1 MPYNITLT
9 NGTELVTG
17 GLLDNTLDTTNS
29 SLSLVGKNYKSYGL
43 FVNQNFVR
51 LLENFANTSA
61 PTAPLPGQLW
71 FNSTTKLLNVNV
83 ASTKGTANAI
93 WKTVA
98 GMTISATTPTNAYT
112 GEQWYNTSDGQLNI
126 YTGTGWRLIGPLSKL
141 STGNTGAIPDTVEN
155 SPGTATYVVIK
166 FFIDNVL
173 VGVWSKED
181 TFISNLSGFS
191 TIKKGLNLHSSL
203 QHTFWGNS
211 EVANSL
217 YYNGVALSGNA
228 YLRSDTSGVVNGSLA
243 LTNDGGLTF
252 GAAND
257 FVGNVFGGTVILKN
271 QTNNKDFI
279 LSLKSSNNQTP
290 FLRGNYITGLAEAF
304 NNPTASSPGLSY
316 VTKSYLDIV
325 TGVSTGL
332 FSLQADFVPES
343 NNLYTLGNTSNY
355 FSNIFS
361 TNATLTNLYGSNL
374 FVTQSNIAQ
383 IFVSADITPSASNL
397 SNIGSSGRNFNFVH
411 AQSGIF
417 NNLLNVAGNLNVSGN
432 TSVTQNSTIGANL
445 SVVGNLVLASTINSS
460 SVSTVSFFTAGGVG
474 IGGNINIGGSLSTP
488 FLTTPI
494 TGNAII
500 AGGLIPSANISYNLG
515 NTSSRWSNIF
525 SENLT
530 VANVFAANVFALR
543 SNTSIIYLGSDII
556 PTDNFISNL
565 GQPSKSFLNF
575 YSRDIS
581 VSSNATIGN
590 VTTNLI
596 TSTTGNLIGVLSV
609 NGNLVAAATTASTS
623 TTTGALVVR
632 GGAGI
637 AGATNIGGVL
647 GVTGNIVADSGIT
660 SISTSTGAIVVNGG
674 IGVSGNI
681 NVGGAIYSPT
691 MPSGTSNT
699 AVATT
704 AFVQTITA
712 PTGSLIMWPTGN
724 PPSGYLLCNGA
735 AISRT
740 TFSSLFS
747 VIGITFGS
755 GNGSTTFNLPNY
767 TNRLPVGAGGLY
779 SAGDTGGSKD
789 ANVVSHTHTLSGGS
803 VSGTFVTAVT
813 PSFINVDGV
822 GAPTSV
828 VENISSSTGSATL
841 SNPTVQ
847 SSGSSGTNQNMPPY
861 LAINFI
867 IKT

>member
-9 NGTELVTG
+9 NGTELITG
-17 GLLDNTLDTTNS
+17 GLLDNTLDTANS

-112 GEQWYNTSDGQLNI
+112 GEQWYDTSNGQLNI

-141 STGNTGAIPDTVEN
+141 STGNTGAVPDTVEN

-181 TFISNLSGFS
+181 TFLSNLPGFS
-191 TIKKGLNLHSSL
+191 NIKKGLNLHSSL

-290 FLRGNYITGLAEAF
+290 FLKGNYVTGLAEAY
-304 NNPTASSPGLSY
+304 NSPTTSSPGLSY

-332 FSLQADFVPES
+332 FSLQSNIVPEL
-343 NNLYTLGNTSNY
+343 NNLYTVGNSSNY
-355 FSNIFS
+355 FSNVFS
-361 TNATLTNLYGSNL
+361 TNASLTNLYGSNL
-374 FVTQSNIAQ
+374 FFTQSNIAQ
-383 IFVSADITPSASNL
+383 IFVSADIIPSANNL
-397 SNIGSSGRNFNFVH
+397 SNIGSSGMNFNFVH
-411 AQSGIF
+411 AKSAILNDILDVGG
-417 NNLLNVAGNLNVSGN
+417 NLLSRGN
-432 TSVTQNSTIGANL
+432 SVTILNSSIGANL
-445 SVVGNLVLASTINSS
+445 SVTGNVTLSSNASSISTTTGALVSAGGLGVAGNLH
-460 SVSTVSFFTAGGVG
+460 
-474 IGGNINIGGSLSTP
+474 IGGALV
-488 FLTTPI
+488 TPI
-494 TGNAII
+494 LVAPTSGNAVLS
-500 AGGLIPSANISYNLG
+500 GGLIPSGNVIYTLG
-515 NTSSRWSNIF
+515 NSVNRWNNIF
-525 SENLT
+525 SEN
-530 VANVFAANVFALR
+530 
-543 SNTSIIYLGSDII
+543 
-556 PTDNFISNL
+556 
-565 GQPSKSFLNF
+565 
-575 YSRDIS
+575 
-581 VSSNATIGN
+581 ATIGN
-590 VTTNLI
+590 ILAVNLTSFSSNLTTLNLGADLI
-596 TSTTGNLIGVLSV
+596 PIDNLLSNLGSQSKLINTVHSRSIILTGVLNIANTGDVSANV
-609 NGNLVAAATTASTS
+609 GAYQVFANANIASIRTTLTTLDSNIGAFGTYANTKIGSNSNSNLVVLSATASTS
-623 TTTGALVVR
+623 TTTGALVV
-632 GGAGI
+632 G
-637 AGATNIGGVL
+637 
-647 GVTGNIVADSGIT
+647 
-660 SISTSTGAIVVNGG
+660 GG

-681 NVGGAIYSPT
+681 NASGAIFTPT
-691 MPSGTSNT
+691 MPQGTSNT

-704 AFVQTITA
+704 AFVQTFGA
-712 PTGSLIMWPTGN
+712 PSGSLIMWPTTN

-735 AISRT
+735 AVSRT

-747 VIGITFGS
+747 VIGTTFGA
-755 GNGSTTFNLPNY
+755 GNGTTTFNLPNY
-767 TNRLPVGAGGLY
+767 TNRLPVGAGDLY
-779 SAGDTGGSKD
+779 ATGSTGGSKD
-789 ANVVSHTHTLSGGS
+789 ANVVSHTHTLAGGS
-803 VSGTFVTAVT
+803 ISGTFVTGVT
-813 PSFINVDGV
+813 ASFTNVDGAV
-822 GAPTSV
+822 EGTSANV
-828 VENISSSTGSATL
+828 VNNITRTTGSATL
-841 SNPTVQ
+841 ANPTVGTT
-847 SSGSSGTNQNMPPY
+847 GSSGTNENMPPY